1 MEHIKP
7 VLRWVAVAIA
17 ACAIVLAYVAPH
29 RTDQVAAPDD
39 SPPAEIP
46 AVASATP
53 DAPISSA
60 TPGLLAVYVCGAIRN
75 PAVYHLVPGSRVGD
89 AVTKAGG
96 LSRDA
101 DPEAINLAEPLV
113 DGMKIDVP
121 KKGAAPLYGAVDPG
135 AGDVG
140 AVDLHGRPTRS
151 SSHRSSH
158 HSTGRSGSHK
168 LQAGQ
173 TLDINTASESE
184 LTQLP
189 GVGPTLA
196 RRIVDYRQ
204 ANGPFST
211 IDDLQ
216 NVSGVGAS
224 TFAKME
230 AFLRV

>member
-7 VLRWVAVAIA
+7 LLRWVAVAIA
-17 ACAIVLAYVAPH
+17 ACAIVFAYVAPH

-46 AVASATP
+46 AAASATP
-53 DAPISSA
+53 DAPIPSA

-75 PAVYHLVPGSRVGD
+75 PAVYRLVPGSRVGD

-121 KKGAAPLYGAVDPG
+121 KKGAPQIDES
-135 AGDVG
+135 G
-140 AVDLHGRPTRS
+140 AVDLNGRQPRPTRS
-151 SSHRSSH
+151 SSHHSSH